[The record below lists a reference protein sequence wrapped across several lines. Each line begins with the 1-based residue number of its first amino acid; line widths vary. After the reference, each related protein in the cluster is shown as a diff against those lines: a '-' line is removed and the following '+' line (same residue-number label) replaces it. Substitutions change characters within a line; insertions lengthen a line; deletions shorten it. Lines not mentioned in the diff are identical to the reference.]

1 MTATVRVFFFDSI
14 VAAPTVGKSYTTDS
28 VGLLKYPYLARDN
41 VTVDSG
47 TADSVSA
54 APAGAR
60 IALVQVQSG
69 KTVHAEV
76 NPPNRSTTADT
87 ASPVWRGDLTIAVGP
102 DWTISFL
109 EAS

>member
-14 VAAPTVGKSYTTDS
+14 VAAPAVGKSYTTDS
-28 VGLLKYPYLARDN
+28 VGLLKYPYLSRASATVSTGAAGS
-41 VTVDSG
+41 VT
-47 TADSVSA
+47 A
-54 APAGAR
+54 APSGAR

-76 NPPNRSTTADT
+76 NPPNRSTAADT

-102 DWTISFL
+102 DWTMSFL